1 MIAPL
6 LSWNLTVTWVDRT
19 RYLTV
24 EALLRDVRNITWI
37 KYFTSDRPL
46 LFSRHDGACK
56 TNECLLAL
64 PADDDDDDGGD
75 DDDDGDVDDD
85 LDIDIDVDADEDDG
99 DDGDD
104 GDGGGD
110 DDEDEDDDD
119 DGDDDVD
126 DGDGDDDLQVF

>member
-64 PADDDDDDGGD
+64 PADDDDDGG

>member
-64 PADDDDDDGGD
+64 PADDDDGG

-110 DDEDEDDDD
+110 DD
-119 DGDDDVD
+119 VD